1 MNLSSGQRGRRCDQ
15 RGFRVLSVDG
25 QGAPPSEYPSMC
37 ADMQVAPSDDQ
48 VAQAVQTLAML
59 AEPTRIRLL
68 WAMCG
73 GERAVMDLAAIVGS
87 SPTSVSQH
95 LAKLHL
101 TGLVRRRRE
110 GRRVLYA
117 AEDAHVRRL
126 LQEALYHADHALQ
139 DHPDRA

>member
-1 MNLSSGQRGRRCDQ
+1 
-15 RGFRVLSVDG
+15 
-25 QGAPPSEYPSMC
+25 MC
-37 ADMQVAPSDDQ
+37 ADMQVLPSDGQ
-48 VAQAVQTLAML
+48 VDQAVQTLAML

-68 WAMCG
+68 WAMLD
-73 GERAVMDLAAIVGS
+73 GERAVTDLASVVGS
-87 SPTSVSQH
+87 SPTAVSQH

-101 TGLVRRRRE
+101 AGLVHRRRE

-139 DHPDRA
+139 EHPDHE

>member
-1 MNLSSGQRGRRCDQ
+1 
-15 RGFRVLSVDG
+15 
-25 QGAPPSEYPSMC
+25 MC
-37 ADMQVAPSDDQ
+37 ADVQLSPTDGQVD
-48 VAQAVQTLAML
+48 QAVQTLGML

-68 WAMCG
+68 WALMDR
-73 GERAVMDLAAIVGS
+73 ERAVHELAAVIGS
-87 SPTSVSQH
+87 SPTAVSQH

-101 TGLVRRRRE
+101 TGLVHRRRE

-139 DHPDRA
+139 DRPDHA

>member
-1 MNLSSGQRGRRCDQ
+1 
-15 RGFRVLSVDG
+15 
-25 QGAPPSEYPSMC
+25 MC
-37 ADMQVAPSDDQ
+37 ADVQLSPSDGQ
-48 VAQAVQTLAML
+48 VRQAVQTLAML

-68 WAMCG
+68 WAMLD
-73 GERAVMDLAAIVGS
+73 GERAVQELASVVGS

-101 TGLVRRRRE
+101 SGLVQRRRD

-117 AEDAHVRRL
+117 ADNVHVRRL

-139 DHPDRA
+139 DHPDHA